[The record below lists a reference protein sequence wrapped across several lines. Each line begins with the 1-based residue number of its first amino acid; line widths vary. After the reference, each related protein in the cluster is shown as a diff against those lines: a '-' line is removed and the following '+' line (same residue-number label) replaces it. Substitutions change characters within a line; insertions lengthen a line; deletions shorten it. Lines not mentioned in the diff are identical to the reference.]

1 VITNPRDLIRHY
13 LTTEKNTALKDAT
26 NVYVFEVVKRA
37 NKSQVK
43 SAVEQVFGVH
53 VIGVNMS
60 NSPHKPKRLGRH
72 AGRRSGFKKAFVTLK
87 QGDAI
92 QVFENV

>member
-1 VITNPRDLIRHY
+1 MNSNPRDLIRHY
-13 LTTEKNTALKDAT
+13 LTTEKNTALKDQG

-43 SAVEQVFGVH
+43 SAVEQIFGVH
-53 VIGVNMS
+53 VVGVNIA

-72 AGRRSGFKKAFVTLK
+72 AGRRSGYKKAFVTLK
-87 QGDAI
+87 QGDQI